1 MNKAK
6 LINVDL
12 YSGIDTIEVR
22 TDNEIEPTGAADFV
36 PTSSR
41 VNNQKSTYFYKLN
54 PDKGFGAAVY
64 NSHDYYDTR
73 DYMFD
78 YLNMSNPVVTRIDY
92 RFDCFDDNFNDLLK
106 LNKLLIMLIAE
117 QYKVNNHYESRDFMT
132 LQELTVRIQNDR
144 IEVENYNKAI
154 EEPGGDV
161 RNRLEFRSKK
171 LYDSTAENNKEE
183 REFRKWCNRL
193 DKSVTADNF
202 NCLQKKL
209 TDILANEYEKV
220 RTEGVSTSQFLY
232 KFESSIFT
240 SRQLREFYSQLGYKD
255 PAQCAKRYKQRRR
268 IEYFSLK
275 NIRDYVDKIKESG
288 AVFFGSGK

>member
-1 MNKAK
+1 MNKTK
-6 LINVDL
+6 LVNIDL

-22 TDNEIEPTGAADFV
+22 CDSEMEPTGAADFV

-41 VNNQKSTYFYKLN
+41 VNNKMSTYFYKLN

-209 TDILANEYEKV
+209 TDILVSEYEKV
-220 RTEGVSTSQFLY
+220 STEGVSTSQFLY

-240 SRQLREFYSQLGYKD
+240 SIQLREFYSQLGYKD
-255 PAQCAKRYKQRRR
+255 PTQCAKRYKQRRH